1 MNPHSCY
8 CAQNQ
13 YLSEQMISL
22 ILHENFNAIVSLK
35 FWKSKQTEKPTIDNF
50 YNLRI
55 TNLDLYKIDK
65 DNQELL
71 ELRSQSVTEQN
82 KLQDPGKEDNAN
94 EYDVTTATEKTL
106 NNDEANLRGEEFSV
120 MITYGL
126 RAFDSYIEEL

>member
-1 MNPHSCY
+1 M
-8 CAQNQ
+8 
-13 YLSEQMISL
+13 
-22 ILHENFNAIVSLK
+22 
-35 FWKSKQTEKPTIDNF
+35 
-50 YNLRI
+50 RI

-71 ELRSQSVTEQN
+71 QLRSQSVTEQN

-106 NNDEANLRGEEFSV
+106 NNDEANLRGEEFLV